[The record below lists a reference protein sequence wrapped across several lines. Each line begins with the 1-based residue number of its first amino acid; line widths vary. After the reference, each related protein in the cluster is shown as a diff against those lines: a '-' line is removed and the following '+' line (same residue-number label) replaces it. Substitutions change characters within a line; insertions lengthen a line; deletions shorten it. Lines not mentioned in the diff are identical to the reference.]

1 MNSPEEDNSSLTPR
15 ESKAF
20 QRLEKNLTIDL
31 LWIWILKLLRTGPK
45 YAYQLKQEIQE
56 HFGFSPATVTNYTI
70 LYLLEKE
77 GLVKKTEMTNSIE
90 RIDRKYYVI
99 TKYGEKVMDEAE
111 FYLQEVY
118 KKLFSEKIE
127 TK

>member
-1 MNSPEEDNSSLTPR
+1 MSDPQDIVPTQSPK

-31 LWIWILKLLRTGPK
+31 LWIWILKLLRTEPK

-77 GLVKKTEMTNSIE
+77 GLVEKTEMTNSVE
-90 RIDRKYYVI
+90 RIDRKYYII
-99 TKYGEKVMDEAE
+99 TKFGEEVMDEAE
-111 FYLQEVY
+111 IYIREIY
-118 KKLFSEKIE
+118 NKLFSKSIKE
-127 TK
+127 

>member
-1 MNSPEEDNSSLTPR
+1 MNSSEKINNSHNPR

-31 LWIWILKLLRTGPK
+31 LWIWILKLLRSEPK

-77 GLVKKTEMTNSIE
+77 GLVEKTERTNSVE

-99 TKYGEKVMDEAE
+99 TKFGQEVMDEAE
-111 FYLQEVY
+111 SYLGDVY
-118 KKLFSEKIE
+118 KKLFSDN
-127 TK
+127 

>member
-1 MNSPEEDNSSLTPR
+1 MNSPDDVVEIKVPR

-20 QRLEKNLTIDL
+20 QRLVKNLTIDL
-31 LWIWILKLLRTGPK
+31 LWIWILKLLRSGPK

-56 HFGFSPATVTNYTI
+56 HFNFSPATVTNYTI

-77 GLVKKTEMTNSIE
+77 GLVEKTEMTNSIE

-99 TKYGEKVMDEAE
+99 TEYGEEVMSEAE
-111 FYLQEVY
+111 QYLAATY
-118 KKLFSEKIE
+118 KKLFSENISI
-127 TK
+127 

>member
-1 MNSPEEDNSSLTPR
+1 MNSSKDAIDSRVLK

-20 QRLEKNLTIDL
+20 QRLVKNLTIDL
-31 LWIWILKLLRTGPK
+31 LWIWILKLLRTEPK

-77 GLVKKTEMTNSIE
+77 GLVEKTEITNSIE

-99 TKYGEKVMDEAE
+99 TEYGEAIMKEAE
-111 FYLQEVY
+111 KYIAKTY
-118 KKLFSEKIE
+118 KILFSRDINI
-127 TK
+127 